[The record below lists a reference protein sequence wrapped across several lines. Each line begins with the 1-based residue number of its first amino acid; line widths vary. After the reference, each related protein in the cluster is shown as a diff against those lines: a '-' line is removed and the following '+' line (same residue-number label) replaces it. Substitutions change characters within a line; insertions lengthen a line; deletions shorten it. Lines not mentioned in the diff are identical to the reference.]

1 MTKLQHT
8 CQHAKWK
15 IHKKI
20 KSTDIALP
28 PTSYRQ
34 FPRATYA
41 RVKRYSS
48 TSQELEAVAQI
59 VHPELDNCSSN
70 DAWKSA
76 EDMYLVS
83 INEIITLLYKNE
95 IDTLLINEV
104 TDRREASIKH
114 SLLNWDYNMI
124 DFIDTIEWGTSMVTW
139 WNIIWISM
147 VK

>member
-1 MTKLQHT
+1 MQSEKY
-8 CQHAKWK
+8 
-15 IHKKI
+15 IKKI

-70 DAWKSA
+70 DARKSA

-83 INEIITLLYKNE
+83 INEIITLLYKTKLIHYQLMKSQIEEKRVSSIACLTE
-95 IDTLLINEV
+95 I
-104 TDRREASIKH
+104 
-114 SLLNWDYNMI
+114 
-124 DFIDTIEWGTSMVTW
+124 
-139 WNIIWISM
+139 II
-147 VK
+147 

>member
-1 MTKLQHT
+1 MTKLQQT
-8 CQHAKWK
+8 YQHAKWK

-70 DAWKSA
+70 DARKSV

-83 INEIITLLYKNE
+83 INEIITLLYKTKLIHYQLMKSQIEEKRVSSIACLTE
-95 IDTLLINEV
+95 I
-104 TDRREASIKH
+104 
-114 SLLNWDYNMI
+114 
-124 DFIDTIEWGTSMVTW
+124 
-139 WNIIWISM
+139 IIWLISSIQ
-147 VK
+147 